1 MRSSIIVPV
10 YNKKD
15 YLGECL
21 ESVLTQALSDCEMI
35 LVDDGSTDGSGA
47 VCDEYAKRDER
58 ISVIHKPNEGPSA
71 ARNTGVERAKGDYL
85 IFLDCDDMLAE
96 GFLAAVENT
105 VLVNDAPDLVVCC
118 IDRFHEDACNR
129 VPYDGVDGLP
139 ESGSGDELAA
149 HIEKKHNKYS
159 ISPCRYAISRG
170 FYVSSGLSFRP
181 GLDHEDELFT
191 PLMVCAADTFA
202 VCKDAH
208 YLYRMVE
215 GSRNNTPTI
224 ENKLSFLAISEELFK
239 NRDGCISG
247 AKRAML
253 KKRGKYM
260 FRRGLLERNELIK
273 DGRKKLV
280 DAAARVYRRYPEAA
294 EDSRRLVGLI
304 KLLGPKRG
312 ISAFLRLSAFLSKA

>member
-105 VLVNDAPDLVVCC
+105 VLANDAPDLVVCC
-118 IDRFHEDACNR
+118 IDRFREDSGNR
-129 VPYDGVDGLP
+129 TPYDGVDGLP

-149 HIEKKHNKYS
+149 HIEKKHNRFG
-159 ISPCRYAISRG
+159 ISHCRYAIGRG
-170 FYVSSGLSFRP
+170 FYNNAGLSFRA
-181 GLDHEDELFT
+181 GLNQEDELFT
-191 PLMVCAADTFA
+191 PLLVCAADTYA

-215 GSRNNTPTI
+215 GSRNNTPSI
-224 ENKLSFLAISEELFK
+224 ENKLSFFTIAEELLK
-239 NRDGCISG
+239 KSKE
-247 AKRAML
+247 ALSEPKRAML
-253 KKRGKYM
+253 DKRGKFM
-260 FRRGLLERNELIK
+260 FRRGLLEHNELLK

-280 DAAARVYRRYPEAA
+280 NAAARVYRRYPEAA

-304 KLLGPKRG
+304 KLLGPKLG